1 MIPLYI
7 LVMASVT
14 YIIRMI
20 PFTLVNKKIEN
31 IYVKSFLYYVPYAV
45 LGAMTVPSIF
55 SSTGNVYTAI
65 VGFVVAMVLA
75 FFNKSL
81 LTVAVIS
88 CVAVFISGFFM

>member
-7 LVMASVT
+7 LVMAGVT
-14 YIIRMI
+14 YIIRMV

-65 VGFVVAMVLA
+65 VGFIVAMILA
-75 FFNKSL
+75 FLNKSL

-88 CVAVFISGFFM
+88 CVAVFISGCFM

>member
-1 MIPLYI
+1 
-7 LVMASVT
+7 
-14 YIIRMI
+14 
-20 PFTLVNKKIEN
+20 LVNKKIEN

-65 VGFVVAMVLA
+65 VGFIVAMILA
-75 FFNKSL
+75 FLNKSL

-88 CVAVFISGFFM
+88 CVAVFISGCFM

>member
-1 MIPLYI
+1 
-7 LVMASVT
+7 MAGVT
-14 YIIRMI
+14 YIIRMV

-65 VGFVVAMVLA
+65 VGFIVAMILA
-75 FFNKSL
+75 FLNKSL

-88 CVAVFISGFFM
+88 CIAVFISGCFM